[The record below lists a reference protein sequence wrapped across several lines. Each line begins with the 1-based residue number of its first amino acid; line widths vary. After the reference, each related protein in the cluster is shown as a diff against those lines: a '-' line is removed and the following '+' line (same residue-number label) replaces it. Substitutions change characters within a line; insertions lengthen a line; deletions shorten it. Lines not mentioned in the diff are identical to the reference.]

1 MAESPS
7 IPNGTYQHQALP
19 LAAATAASLWLYE
32 QSGATDLV
40 RELTD
45 LTGLTTDQ
53 LLRWGQVRSDA
64 ALAEL
69 LFEKSGHYFAVL
81 TIGHE
86 VLTGALGVPFR
97 QTLIDRTTDVATAD
111 EYLTLAHRAIGSL
124 LDAIAPGLEAAG
136 LEPRLDQLRVQG
148 AFVRFMAE

>member
-19 LAAATAASLWLYE
+19 LAAATAACLWLYQ

-45 LTGLTTDQ
+45 LTRLSTDQ
-53 LLRWGQVRSDA
+53 LLRWGAVRSDA

-69 LFEKSGHYFAVL
+69 LFEHSDHYFAVL

-86 VLTGALGVPFR
+86 VLTGALAPLFR
-97 QTLIDRTTDVATAD
+97 QTLIDRTTDVVQAD
-111 EYLTLAHRAIGSL
+111 EYLTIAHQAIGTL
-124 LDAIAPGLEAAG
+124 IDAIAPGLETAG

-148 AFVRFMAE
+148 AFVRLYG